1 MAFARSGWGPLGGQA
16 KAGQTPALYVYTTT
30 DAHTAVDAS
39 GYFNDLSDTLSV
51 GDMIIVHGATGG
63 TRTVTMH
70 IVVSNASGVVDIG
83 DGTTIGAVSECDE

>member
-70 IVVSNASGVVDIG
+70 IVVSNASGVVDCG
-83 DGTTIGAVSECDE
+83 DGTTIGAVSDSD

>member
-1 MAFARSGWGPLGGQA
+1 MAFVRDDFSPLGGQA
-16 KAGQTPALYVYTTT
+16 KAGNTPALYVYTTT
-30 DAHTAVDAS
+30 EAQTAVRAS

-70 IVVSNASGVVDIG
+70 IVVSNASGVVDVG
-83 DGTTIGAVSECDE
+83 DGTTIGAVADSD

>member
-70 IVVSNASGVVDIG
+70 IVVSNASGVVDVG
-83 DGTTIGAVSECDE
+83 DGTTIGAVSDSD

>member
-16 KAGQTPALYVYTTT
+16 KAGTTPQLFVYTTT
-30 DAHTAVDAS
+30 DAHTAVDFT
-39 GYFNDLSDTLSV
+39 GYFNDFSDTLRV

-70 IVVSNASGVVDIG
+70 IVLSNASGVVDVG
-83 DGTTIGAVSECDE
+83 DGTVIGAVSDSD